1 MSSILIYGTITK
13 VYPSEGLAVVNF
25 DDRDIAS
32 KKLPIIYPRTFKDQ
46 VSDPMEEGEHVAC
59 VMDSNLE
66 DGVILGAIYS
76 QADVPPDA
84 AGANIT
90 VRKYKDGTI
99 FKYDRTANE
108 YSIKNGTTEFVF
120 NKNTGFKLKKGS
132 EDLAKLINDTL
143 DGIIA
148 LTVTASPT
156 GGPTS
161 APINLAT
168 FTAIKLRVTAFFGA

>member
-1 MSSILIYGTITK
+1 MSILIYGTITK

-66 DGVILGAIYS
+66 DGVILGAMYS
-76 QADVPPDA
+76 QADTPPDGV
-84 AGANIT
+84 GADVT
-90 VRKYKDGTI
+90 MRKFKDGTV

-132 EDLAKLINDTL
+132 EDLAALINDTL
-143 DGIIA
+143 DGIVA
-148 LTVTASPT
+148 LTVTASSFGSPT
-156 GGPTS
+156 GP
-161 APINLAT
+161 PNNLAT
-168 FTAIKLRVTAFFGA
+168 FEAIKIRVTAFFGA